1 MKTLDRFIYVDY
13 SICLMKYKNERK
25 NIKCCNTLLSDDL
38 NFIYYPHIIYKKL
51 HFYHFYTFK
60 LSQPFQ
66 IILNLLRFIV
76 VLMWQYR
83 YKKSRI
89 EFDIQTY
96 IQKK

>member
-1 MKTLDRFIYVDY
+1 MKTLDRFINIDY
-13 SICLMKYKNERK
+13 FICLRKYKSERK
-25 NIKCCNTLLSDDL
+25 NIKSCNTLLSDDL
-38 NFIYYPHIIYKKL
+38 NFIYYPHIIYKNYTFII
-51 HFYHFYTFK
+51 FYIFK